1 MSRNMRRIAS
11 EPKNIRVSFSEREAD
26 SQAQAEKV
34 TGSFA
39 ICAFPE
45 SPKRLHVNFVLSERR
60 LKITLLQAGDSDVKT
75 FEMCS
80 LDLAHLVVGW
90 IWGVKDMFVLA
101 AKHNDKFYH
110 DICCFP
116 ADRRRNAW
124 LECFESRGVR
134 SMILFYRKRQLP
146 VLRECN
152 QYLMM
157 SLSESSEG
165 QGSSGSRGAVDSE
178 KRDARGQRDLFAMRE
193 D

>member
-1 MSRNMRRIAS
+1 MRRVAS
-11 EPKNIRVSFSEREAD
+11 EPRNIRVSFSERKA
-26 SQAQAEKV
+26 AAHVLAEQV

-45 SPKRLHVNFVLSERR
+45 SPKQLDVNFVLSARR
-60 LKITLLQAGDSDVKT
+60 LKITLLQGGDSDVKT

-90 IWGVKDMFVLA
+90 IWGIKDMFVLA
-101 AKHNDKFYH
+101 AKHDDKFYH

-116 ADRRRNAW
+116 MDHGRNMW

-134 SMILFYRKRQLP
+134 SMILFYKNRQLS

-157 SLSESSEG
+157 SQSEYSEG
-165 QGSSGSRGAVDSE
+165 QGSGGSRGAVDSE
-178 KRDARGQRDLFAMRE
+178 KRDARGQRDLVAMRE